1 MVKVTLFS
9 RMIMKVVDISFKSQI
24 PSNVHQIYCD
34 VEILEVAV
42 TLLCW
47 RDNACR
53 KDLEETLF
61 TKIGTRVELDI
72 NNSTS
77 NIGLVIQ
84 NVSFQPEDTSEKLG
98 EKFSVKDV
106 GYGYGSGHIIFITTL
121 ATIIGISIGLGL
133 VGLAVLKT
141 RVGHHP
147 LYLGTSEDLQH
158 ITSTEDITIIQ
169 GKNRT
174 SQQSPTSC
182 NKIFLR

>member
-1 MVKVTLFS
+1 ML
-9 RMIMKVVDISFKSQI
+9 QI
-24 PSNVHQIYCD
+24 NHSMSSIDLIIRNVAFY
-34 VEILEVAV
+34 
-42 TLLCW
+42 
-47 RDNACR
+47 
-53 KDLEETLF
+53 
-61 TKIGTRVELDI
+61 
-72 NNSTS
+72 
-77 NIGLVIQ
+77 
-84 NVSFQPEDTSEKLG
+84 PEDPHENLG
-98 EKFSVKDV
+98 EKFSIQDS
-106 GYGYGSGHIIFITTL
+106 GFGYGSIIFITTL

>member
-1 MVKVTLFS
+1 MTFP
-9 RMIMKVVDISFKSQI
+9 FKSQF
-24 PSNVHQIYCD
+24 PSNVQLIRCGLQ
-34 VEILEVAV
+34 ILEVGA

-47 RDNACR
+47 RDTGDGGAGQCR
-53 KDLEETLF
+53 TNLEEKLF
-61 TKIGTRVELDI
+61 TKIGVGVVLQI
-72 NNSTS
+72 NHSMS
-77 NIGLVIQ
+77 SIGLIIQ
-84 NVSFQPEDTSEKLG
+84 NVEFYPEDPHENLTD
-98 EKFSVKDV
+98 KFSIEDSGH
-106 GYGYGSGHIIFITTL
+106 GYGYIIFITTL

-182 NKIFLR
+182 NNIFLR